1 MAKIVVFS
9 DLHAHC
15 FGPYSTVLEDG
26 TNSRLQDALNVIEK
40 VRQVAN
46 DVGADMVLFGGD
58 LFHERRHIV
67 TQAFSKVYEAL
78 SMFAVDRM
86 PLFMIHG
93 NHDQADKAGKFH
105 ALSPFGAFA
114 TVVDEPGWVTVQ
126 GKNTLVDILAVP
138 YIEDTNHLLD
148 VVHEKAPDSSNPKIF
163 LGHFGLDGAKL
174 GADFVYSNSNEP
186 VIGNIPTGR
195 FDVGFLGHFHLHQQ
209 LAPNFW
215 YVGAPMH
222 HNWGDKGQAR
232 GLMVYDTETKE
243 AKHVA
248 LTNTPQFIELTMEE
262 FNGTWSGS
270 DPSVGDYIRV
280 ISDKPWTEDKI
291 EESRLFLKARS
302 LEVVCSRVQV
312 DEAFE
317 VRLDVEPGASYD
329 EMVTEYVKS
338 GLVDLDGLEEEW
350 LVAVGHKILSEV
362 SS

>member
-1 MAKIVVFS
+1 
-9 DLHAHC
+9 
-15 FGPYSTVLEDG
+15 
-26 TNSRLQDALNVIEK
+26 
-40 VRQVAN
+40 
-46 DVGADMVLFGGD
+46 
-58 LFHERRHIV
+58 
-67 TQAFSKVYEAL
+67 
-78 SMFAVDRM
+78 
-86 PLFMIHG
+86 
-93 NHDQADKAGKFH
+93 
-105 ALSPFGAFA
+105 
-114 TVVDEPGWVTVQ
+114 
-126 GKNTLVDILAVP
+126 
-138 YIEDTNHLLD
+138 
-148 VVHEKAPDSSNPKIF
+148 
-163 LGHFGLDGAKL
+163 
-174 GADFVYSNSNEP
+174 
-186 VIGNIPTGR
+186 
-195 FDVGFLGHFHLHQQ
+195 
-209 LAPNFW
+209 
-215 YVGAPMH
+215 
-222 HNWGDKGQAR
+222 
-232 GLMVYDTETKE
+232 MVYDTETKE